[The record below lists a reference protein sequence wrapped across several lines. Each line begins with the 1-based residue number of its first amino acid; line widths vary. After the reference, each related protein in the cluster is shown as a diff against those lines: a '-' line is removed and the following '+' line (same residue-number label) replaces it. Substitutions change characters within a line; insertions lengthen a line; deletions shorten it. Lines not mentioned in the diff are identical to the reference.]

1 MEYKVFSRKYR
12 PQTFD
17 EIVGQEHISKTLQNA
32 IRSKRVS
39 HAYLFTGSRGI
50 GKTTTARILAK
61 TLNCTDPAGL
71 NPCNECQ
78 NCREI
83 TNGRSVNVIEIDGA
97 SNRGIDEVRELRENV
112 KYPPSEANYRV
123 FIIDEVHML
132 TKPAFNALLK
142 TLEEPPEHAI
152 FIFATTEPVKVPET
166 IISRCQRYDFHRISV
181 ATIVE
186 QLKYIAEEEGVEVEE
201 DILTLI
207 AKKADGG
214 MRDAESLLDQ
224 IVAFSDDKVDPNQA
238 KQILGLIDY
247 GFYNELGQ
255 MIRNHQQKEL
265 VITSEEI
272 FNKGVELDEFYAG
285 LSEHFRNLLIAR
297 KTQSVDMLDL
307 PGNVK
312 EMYLEECENWHDG
325 DLLRLINIVNNA
337 HTSLKTA
344 ISQRTHL
351 EFTLLKMGNMD
362 NTVDIQSLLQKL
374 ESGATFSSNTVTE
387 KRASWKTGKTGSR
400 ASGSQSGK
408 TKKNSKKVK
417 KSKASSKK
425 SGKVDNPEKSEITL
439 SEVHNN
445 WDKIKKKITRQKRS
459 VGTFLDHGDI
469 TDIDKNIIEISFHK
483 NNKLAFTNI
492 QNNADFIE
500 KILKEEFGQKIKIK
514 CNLTSKSKKDYSD
527 TSKLDEVVKKVSD
540 DIDGE
545 VII

>member
-32 IRSKRVS
+32 IQSNRIS

-61 TLNCTDPAGL
+61 TLNCSDPDGL

-142 TLEEPPEHAI
+142 TLEEPPPHAI

-166 IISRCQRYDFHRISV
+166 IISRCQRYDFHRIAVS
-181 ATIVE
+181 TIVK
-186 QLKYIAEEEGVEVEE
+186 QLQYIAEEEGVEI
-201 DILTLI
+201 DDNILTLI

-224 IVAFSDDKVDPNQA
+224 MVAFSDQKVDPERA

-247 GFYNELGQ
+247 RYYNDIGK
-255 MIRNHQQKEL
+255 MIRNQEQKDL
-265 VITSEEI
+265 IQASKDI
-272 FNKGVELDEFYAG
+272 FNKGVELGEFFTG
-285 LSEHFRNLLIAR
+285 LSEHFRNLLIAN

-307 PGNVK
+307 PGNVQDMYIK
-312 EMYLEECENWHDG
+312 EAEHWNAG
-325 DLLRLINIVNNA
+325 DLLRLVGIVNDA
-337 HTSLKTA
+337 HTSLKSA
-344 ISQRTHL
+344 INQRTHL

-362 NTVDIQSLLQKL
+362 STVSIQQLLDKLGDI
-374 ESGATFSSNTVTE
+374 SSNQNVVTD
-387 KRASWKTGKTGSR
+387 KKTSWK
-400 ASGSQSGK
+400 SGK
-408 TKKNSKKVK
+408 KSNSSTSKTKKNVKKDKNSKKVEQKQQK
-417 KSKASSKK
+417 KENKLTLEDVQKSWPTIQKK
-425 SGKVDNPEKSEITL
+425 VTK
-439 SEVHNN
+439 
-445 WDKIKKKITRQKRS
+445 RKRS

-469 TDIDKNIIEISFHK
+469 VNIRKNTIEINFHK

-492 QNNADFIE
+492 RKNSTMVEEIAT
-500 KILKEEFGQKIKIK
+500 KELGQRVKIK
-514 CNLTSKSKKDYSD
+514 CNVTSDSKKDYSN
-527 TSKLDEVVKKVSD
+527 TNELDEVVKKVSD